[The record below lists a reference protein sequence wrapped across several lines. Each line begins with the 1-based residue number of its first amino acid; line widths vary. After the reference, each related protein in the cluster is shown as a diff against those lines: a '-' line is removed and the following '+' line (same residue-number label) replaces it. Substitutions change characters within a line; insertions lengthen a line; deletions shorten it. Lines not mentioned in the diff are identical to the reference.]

1 MHLHSTIYR
10 FFCAFFLHE
19 SAVCY
24 IILERSKNR
33 SENLNKGILPM
44 LSAPGEPEPFSPEGG
59 ETIMNRYEIMFIIAA
74 ALEDEKKEATIETVK
89 EIINDGG
96 EVINV
101 NVMGMK
107 RLAYP
112 IQKKNDGY
120 YVLVDFNAPADLPKE
135 LDRRLRI
142 SDNVIRHMIINK
154 DDDKEAI

>member
-1 MHLHSTIYR
+1 
-10 FFCAFFLHE
+10 
-19 SAVCY
+19 
-24 IILERSKNR
+24 
-33 SENLNKGILPM
+33 M

-142 SDNVIRHMIINK
+142 SDNVIRHLIINK
-154 DDDKEAI
+154 DDDKEAM